1 MVYTVT
7 LNPAVDYVVQVDRLA
22 PGEVNRAKRAFV
34 QFGGKGVNVSVVLRR
49 LGVEST
55 ALGFIAGFTGDALEQ
70 DLRAQGVQT
79 DFVRLRQGMT
89 RINVK
94 LKAGEETE
102 INAGGP
108 PIGPDAQKA
117 LFEKLDAL
125 RAGDVLVLA
134 GSVPAGLAPDTYA
147 QMLRRLDGRGVLAVW
162 PTPSR
167 RCCAAR
173 WPAGRS
179 SSSPTTS
186 SWEPSSAARCARR
199 RTSPRARRSCTRAA
213 ARNVLVSMAGDGAL
227 LLDETGACRRA
238 PAPAGRVK
246 NSVGA
251 GDSMVAGFL
260 AGWLQTGDFAYAL
273 RLGTA
278 AGSAAAFSDGL
289 PARADIE
296 ALLAQTRAGAI
307 KNAAQSAVS
316 TIAPVNMI

>member
-7 LNPAVDYVVQVDRLA
+7 LNPAVDYVVQIDRLA

-79 DFVRLRQGMT
+79 DFVRLGQGMT

-147 QMLRRLDGRGVLAVW
+147 QMLRRLDGRVVLAVVDAEQALLCSALACR
-162 PTPSR
+162 PFLIKPNHIELGAIFGRTLR
-167 RCCAAR
+167 TQEDVAACAAQLH
-173 WPAGRS
+173 
-179 SSSPTTS
+179 
-186 SWEPSSAARCARR
+186 ARG
-199 RTSPRARRSCTRAA
+199 

-260 AGWLQTGDFAYAL
+260 AGWLQTGDFAHAL

-296 ALLAQTRAGAI
+296 ALLAQPGPAR
-307 KNAAQSAVS
+307 
-316 TIAPVNMI
+316 

>member
-1 MVYTVT
+1 MIYTVT
-7 LNPAVDYVVQVDRLA
+7 LNPSLDYLVRTDALR
-22 PGEVNRAKRAFV
+22 PGALCRTQAEVLRP
-34 QFGGKGVNVSVVLRR
+34 GGKGVIVSLMCAA
-49 LGVEST
+49 LGLPT
-55 ALGFIAGFTGDALEQ
+55 RALGFIAGRTGVLFASLLAETGVEYDFCRLE
-70 DLRAQGVQT
+70 A
-79 DFVRLRQGMT
+79 GMT

-147 QMLRRLDGRGVLAVW
+147 QMLRRLDGRGVLAVVDAEQALLCSALACR
-162 PTPSR
+162 PFLIKPNHIELGAIFGRTLR
-167 RCCAAR
+167 TQEDVAACAAQLH
-173 WPAGRS
+173 
-179 SSSPTTS
+179 
-186 SWEPSSAARCARR
+186 ARG
-199 RTSPRARRSCTRAA
+199 

-296 ALLAQTRAGAI
+296 ALLAQPGPAR
-307 KNAAQSAVS
+307 
-316 TIAPVNMI
+316 